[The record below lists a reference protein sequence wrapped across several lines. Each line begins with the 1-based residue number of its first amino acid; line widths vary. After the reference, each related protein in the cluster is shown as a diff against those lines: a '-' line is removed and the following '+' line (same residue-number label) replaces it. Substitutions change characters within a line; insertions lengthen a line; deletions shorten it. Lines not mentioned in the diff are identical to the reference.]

1 ALMEVKPGNT
11 IAVIADIHGNS
22 LALNAVLDDVAAN
35 GGADA
40 YWFLGDY
47 FAIGHDPL
55 GVIRILDGVENA
67 TFIRGNTDRF
77 VADGSLPWPN
87 QNNVIEN
94 PELLSQYVS
103 VARSFAW
110 TTGALGASGKL
121 DWCRELPL
129 DFQTAFPDGTK
140 VLAVH
145 ASPGEDDG
153 DGVHLGLSDAELSVL
168 VSDAGADLVLVGH
181 THFPQDRLVSGI
193 RVASPGSVSNP
204 LPPDLRAKYVT
215 IELRSDGYDL
225 QFHQVDYDRDE
236 IVQAAKAVNHPASE
250 YIAVFME
257 GKRVPEWLKRYL
269 SED

>member
-1 ALMEVKPGNT
+1 MIEVRSGT
-11 IAVIADIHGNS
+11 RIAVIADVHGNS
-22 LALNAVLDDVAAN
+22 LAMAAVLYDLEAK

-55 GVIRILDGVENA
+55 GVMRILDDVENT

-77 VADGSLPWPN
+77 VAEGSLPWPDEN
-87 QNNVIEN
+87 DAIED

-121 DWCRELPL
+121 DWCRALSL
-129 DFQTAFPDGTK
+129 DFQARFPDGTK

-153 DGVHLGLSDAELSVL
+153 HGVHPGLSDAELLEL
-168 VSDAGADLVLVGH
+168 VRGAGADLVLVGH
-181 THFPQDRLVSGI
+181 THFPQDRSVSGI
-193 RVASPGSVSNP
+193 RVVNPGSVSNP
-204 LPPDLRAKYVT
+204 LPPDLRAKYVV
-215 IELRSDGYDL
+215 IEPRSDGYEL
-225 QFHQVDYDRDE
+225 EFHQVDYDRE
-236 IVQAAKAVNHPASE
+236 EVVEAAKAANHPAWE
-250 YIAVFME
+250 YIELFM
-257 GKRVPEWLKRYL
+257 GGRRVPDWLRVHL
-269 SED
+269 GEA